1 MKVITLTQPWATLVA
16 IGAKKIETRSWST
29 SYRGPLAIHAAKGL
43 GPVGGISGLR
53 DLCCREPFFSALR
66 TGGFDLNQIDVD
78 QLPRG
83 AIVAVCELT
92 AIWPIS
98 VRGGQTCYCTR
109 VDPRGGHNDYT
120 AVLEPERSF
129 GDYSPG
135 RYAWLLAN
143 ARALPEP
150 VPAKGALGLWN
161 PDTLTEMAITR
172 QLIRGD

>member
-1 MKVITLTQPWATLVA
+1 MKVLTLTQPWATLVA

-43 GPVGGISGLR
+43 GAGGRRGFYDQCYRHPFLAA
-53 DLCCREPFFSALR
+53 LEPAMTGEREIA
-66 TGGFDLNQIDVD
+66 GFTIPHVD
-78 QLPRG
+78 PSRLPLG
-83 AIVAVCELT
+83 AIVAVCELA

-120 AVLEPERSF
+120 AVLEPEHSF
-129 GDYSPG
+129 GDYAPG

-143 ARALPEP
+143 VRALPEP
-150 VPAKGALGLWN
+150 VPARGALGLWN
-161 PDTLTEMAITR
+161 YEGAL
-172 QLIRGD
+172 